1 MLTNA
6 PALLHVVGYLTGAS
20 LYALL
25 LAMVL
30 QTRGPGYRLTLGTAL
45 LGLAWNIGELSAHMF
60 DGLGVAW
67 ARDSMSAVS
76 YGALG
81 FLAAVAVHSAGRGP
95 GEDDEPLRRGRA
107 RLITRA
113 AYACAGVASVMQLFA
128 AATGLPLPWPAALVL
143 LTIGL
148 AVLAPVLLWTTRRQA
163 HVRRAVWMTAL
174 SLFAVSAMH
183 IGRFHGA
190 SESWPIELLGH
201 HASIPL
207 AFAILYQDYRFAFA
221 DLFLK
226 RALTLLALVTVV
238 FTAWSLLEPS
248 LADESSRS
256 PAIGIL
262 LTLWVATALLF
273 PWLRDTVSSFVDRIV
288 LKRADYSK
296 LLDSFASSI
305 QRCATEKAAVE
316 HACAAL
322 AAALSPASVTVAD
335 GAVLPVAAGYTVPI
349 PTAEAPQILLVVGS
363 LGGGRRLL
371 SDDTATLERIA
382 LMVGRR
388 IDALRLIDERY
399 ERVLREREISALAT
413 EAELRALR
421 AQINPHFLFNALTT
435 VGYLI
440 QSAPARALDTL
451 LRLTTLLRSVL
462 RPEGEFTTLGHEQ
475 DLIECYLQIERE
487 RFEERLEAHVEIPRA
502 LAALP
507 IPSLIVQPLV
517 ENAIKHGIARVR
529 DGGRVT
535 VQAHFHDGPSPH
547 LQILVTNTG
556 ASLGDASSG
565 GGAGIGLQNVRRR
578 LECYYGDRATLTLKR
593 SATGETVAELTLPTL
608 HAPGDDDAPDDHDAI
623 GEGIGVGTER
633 HL

>member
-487 RFEERLEAHVEIPRA
+487 RFEERLEAHVEIPPRA
-502 LAALP
+502 RRPADTVADRPAAGRERDQARHRPRARRRPRDGPGALPRRPLAAP
-507 IPSLIVQPLV
+507 ADPGHQHRRESWRRLV
-517 ENAIKHGIARVR
+517 WRRRRHRPAERPAAAGVLLRRPCDAHAETIGHGRDRRRV
-529 DGGRVT
+529 D
-535 VQAHFHDGPSPH
+535 A
-547 LQILVTNTG
+547 
-556 ASLGDASSG
+556 ADAS
-565 GGAGIGLQNVRRR
+565 R
-578 LECYYGDRATLTLKR
+578 
-593 SATGETVAELTLPTL
+593 
-608 HAPGDDDAPDDHDAI
+608 PG
-623 GEGIGVGTER
+623 R
-633 HL
+633 